1 MTAATEYRS
10 RGYAYSPSLSRN
22 VARCDTVAIKILAPL
37 KIPLFLGCIAR
48 QRRAMWSS
56 KMDTSLVSKTVRL
69 SAEQIAAL
77 KQEAI
82 KRRRKFTEL
91 IRLAVDD
98 FLSAKRSRDTE
109 RKWQ

>member
-1 MTAATEYRS
+1 
-10 RGYAYSPSLSRN
+10 
-22 VARCDTVAIKILAPL
+22 
-37 KIPLFLGCIAR
+37 
-48 QRRAMWSS
+48 
-56 KMDTSLVSKTVRL
+56 MDTSLVSKTVRL